1 MNAKYFRKE
10 VSMELQNEIAQLAF
24 EIYEI
29 SGRKEG
35 RDVANWLEAERIILS
50 AHHQPEEKL
59 IPSKVEFEI
68 NEISKVDP
76 FSEIEKE
83 EALV

>member
-1 MNAKYFRKE
+1 
-10 VSMELQNEIAQLAF
+10 MELQKEIAQLAF
-24 EIYEI
+24 ELFEI

-50 AHHQPEEKL
+50 AHRQPEEKL
-59 IPSKVEFEI
+59 IPNKVEAETT
-68 NEISKVDP
+68 EISKVDP
-76 FSEIEKE
+76 FSELKKK

>member
-1 MNAKYFRKE
+1 
-10 VSMELQNEIAQLAF
+10 MELQKEIAQLAF
-24 EIYEI
+24 ELYEI
-29 SGRKEG
+29 RGREEG
-35 RDVANWLEAERIILS
+35 KDVENWLEAERIILS
-50 AHHQPEEKL
+50 AHRQPEETL
-59 IPSKVEFEI
+59 LPNKVESEM

>member
-1 MNAKYFRKE
+1 
-10 VSMELQNEIAQLAF
+10 MELQKEIAQLAF
-24 EIYEI
+24 ELFEI

-50 AHHQPEEKL
+50 AHRQPEEHL
-59 IPSKVEFEI
+59 IPNKVESET

-76 FSEIEKE
+76 FSELEKE